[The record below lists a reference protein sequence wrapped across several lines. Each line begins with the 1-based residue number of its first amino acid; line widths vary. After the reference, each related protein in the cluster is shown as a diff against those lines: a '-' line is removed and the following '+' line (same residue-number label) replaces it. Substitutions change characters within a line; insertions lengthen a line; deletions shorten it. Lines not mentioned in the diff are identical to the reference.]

1 MEPEVSE
8 SQRGR
13 LLCSCRQAQ
22 RKTSRTTVSASNDV
36 KTLWRG
42 WERRKR
48 CRATGMAK
56 TALCHVWWT
65 APASPN
71 KLTSSPSPFP
81 SVLAE
86 HTWSETL
93 QWCADFAPLL
103 TKFPKMCP
111 GEQMFSKALTYQHCV
126 SVTVPPETPSESLRL
141 DPKIELES
149 CSELEEKWKNHSSE
163 KFFSE
168 TFWPHSYG
176 RVGDYQ
182 TFLKNLSSRFISL
195 HLELSSFSLDAL
207 IFSSISSLIFSFVFR
222 LLSFCPSQFDL
233 LLSLFP
239 AFLSFIF
246 SLLSSLLPFIFLLS
260 CLSSSSLHFSSCLSL
275 FLSLILSLS
284 HCHSR
289 LRVLLWWLLPCC
301 VVYVVVLWQ
310 AENPVDAG
318 VVPVHTGTFWTYTRD
333 KGCKM
338 GGGELHRDTPTH
350 TNTHQHSRIA
360 HLQHTQRTTH
370 TTHNRQ
376 SSPFLLKIYPR

>member
-239 AFLSFIF
+239 AFFLSSSHF
-246 SLLSSLLPFIFLLS
+246 SLLF
-260 CLSSSSLHFSSCLSL
+260 CLSSFSSPVCHLLLFTSHLVSLSFCLS
-275 FLSLILSLS
+275 FSLS
-284 HCHSR
+284 HTVTHVS
-289 LRVLLWWLLPCC
+289 VCC
-301 VVYVVVLWQ
+301 CGGCCRVVLC
-310 AENPVDAG
+310 
-318 VVPVHTGTFWTYTRD
+318 TSLCCD
-333 KGCKM
+333 K
-338 GGGELHRDTPTH
+338 L
-350 TNTHQHSRIA
+350 
-360 HLQHTQRTTH
+360 RT
-370 TTHNRQ
+370 
-376 SSPFLLKIYPR
+376 L